1 MFQLCVR
8 PNRGGRMGM
17 SQQASF
23 LLDEPSSKKENSFI
37 MEETCLALLT
47 SAVLAL
53 NLNAR
58 CREYRH
64 FLVFVPECQHVRAST
79 GKWLK

>member
-1 MFQLCVR
+1 
-8 PNRGGRMGM
+8 
-17 SQQASF
+17 
-23 LLDEPSSKKENSFI
+23 

-47 SAVLAL
+47 SAMLAL

-64 FLVFVPECQHVRAST
+64 FLVFASECQHVRASE

>member
-1 MFQLCVR
+1 
-8 PNRGGRMGM
+8 M
-17 SQQASF
+17 SRQASF
-23 LLDEPSSKKENSFI
+23 LLDDPSSKKKENSFI

-53 NLNAR
+53 NLNAC

-79 GKWLK
+79 GKLLK